1 MKQMILWLIVALTLI
16 SCAPTMQP
24 TEDAI
29 ETLPPDTAVTSPP
42 EGTMPAST
50 TNPFAPMPGD
60 ANLTRGNIFIQEASL
75 VIRESYPPQ
84 IALSLKG
91 ELPTPCNQLR
101 VQINPPDS
109 TNKISLDVYSVV
121 NPDMMC
127 TQVIKPFE
135 AIVELGTFPTGHYSV
150 YANQELVGEFDS

>member
-1 MKQMILWLIVALTLI
+1 MKQMILLLIVMLTLTA
-16 SCAPTMQP
+16 CAPAAQP
-24 TEDAI
+24 TEAVV

-42 EGTMPAST
+42 EGTMP
-50 TNPFAPMPGD
+50 TNNPDPFAPLPGD
-60 ANLTRGNIFIQEASL
+60 ANLTRGNVFIQETSL

-84 IALSLKG
+84 IALALKG

-109 TNKISLDVYSVV
+109 TNKIGIDVYSVV

-135 AIVELGTFPTGHYSV
+135 ENVELGTFPTGHYSV
-150 YANQELVGEFDS
+150 YVNEELVGEFDS